1 MADYRVEFSK
11 WWTNEFKAV
20 KYPTEGTVFNYY
32 VDCET
37 KRFLPWKDMVKP
49 YDLDYDVPLQV
60 KITNSKLLSTECAV
74 VNRIFFLTFMKL
86 SFHIQNVKFE
96 VSQQ

>member
-1 MADYRVEFSK
+1 VADYRVEFSK
-11 WWTNEFKAV
+11 WWTNEFKTV

-32 VDCET
+32 VDRET

-60 KITNSKLLSTECAV
+60 KIKILSC
-74 VNRIFFLTFMKL
+74 
-86 SFHIQNVKFE
+86 S
-96 VSQQ
+96 